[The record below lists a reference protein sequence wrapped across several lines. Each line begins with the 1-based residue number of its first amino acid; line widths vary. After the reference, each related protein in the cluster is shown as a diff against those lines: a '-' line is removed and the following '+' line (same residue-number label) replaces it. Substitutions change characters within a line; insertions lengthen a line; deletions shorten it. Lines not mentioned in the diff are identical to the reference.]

1 VRKLII
7 APLKYDKLLPTENWL
22 NLDELATVHVTSEQP
37 DHPVESAF
45 LAGGVGWRA
54 ASKGTQTIRLVFDET
69 QHINRIWL
77 MFEEAENARTQEF
90 VLRWSA
96 GGGQTFH
103 EIVRQQWNFG
113 PDSARETENYKAE
126 LSKVTVL
133 ELIIVPDNRD
143 GEAKASLARFCLA

>member
-7 APLKYDKLLPTENWL
+7 APLKYDKILSTENWL
-22 NLDELATVHVTSEQP
+22 NLDELAVVHVTSEQSDYP
-37 DHPVESAF
+37 IESAF
-45 LAGGVGWRA
+45 LADGVGWRA
-54 ASKGTQTIRLVFDET
+54 ASKGTQTIRLVFDEP

-96 GGGQTFH
+96 DGGQTFH

-113 PDSARETENYKAE
+113 PDSARETEITKSSF
-126 LSKVTVL
+126 LK
-133 ELIIVPDNRD
+133 
-143 GEAKASLARFCLA
+143 